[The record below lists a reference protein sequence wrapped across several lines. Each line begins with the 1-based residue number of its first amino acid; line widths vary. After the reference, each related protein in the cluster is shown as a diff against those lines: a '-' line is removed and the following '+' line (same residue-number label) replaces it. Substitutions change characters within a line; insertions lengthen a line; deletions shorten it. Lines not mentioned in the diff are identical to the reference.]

1 MEKKPIEHHMPEGE
15 QNDGFDVAAELE
27 GIHGAQVKLEET
39 EQGHLLTIKGG
50 HKEGEVEE
58 DDDLDD
64 ILRAA

>member
-1 MEKKPIEHHMPEGE
+1 MEKKPIEHRMSTEGE
-15 QNDGFDVAAELE
+15 QNDRFHVATELE

-39 EQGHLLTIKGG
+39 EQGHLMTIKGG

-58 DDDLDD
+58 DDEDD